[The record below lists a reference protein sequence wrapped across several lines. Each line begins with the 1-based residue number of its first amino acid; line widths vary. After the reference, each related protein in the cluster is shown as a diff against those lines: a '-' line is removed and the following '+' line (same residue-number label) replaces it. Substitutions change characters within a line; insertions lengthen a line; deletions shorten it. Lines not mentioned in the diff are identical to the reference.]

1 MQNISRNVMN
11 AIKMNRVELLVI
23 VRENMTKH
31 TAEYLEAVE
40 DYKKLVLQLA
50 TDNLKLATTQELA
63 EFAKMKSVPAKPNSY
78 EASYKRAVRM
88 LELSIEDVIEIE
100 EDVFNQLV
108 LDEWSWKNSFTA
120 SNTLYKVGI
129 GAAPPAGF

>member
-1 MQNISRNVMN
+1 MN
-11 AIKMNRVELLVI
+11 AIKMNRLELLGI

-40 DYKKLVLQLA
+40 DYKKLILQLA
-50 TDNLKLATTQELA
+50 TSNLKLASTQELV
-63 EFAKMKSVPAKPNSY
+63 EFAKMKSVPARPASY
-78 EASYKRAVRM
+78 EASYKRAERM
-88 LELSIEDVIEIE
+88 LELSIEDVIEVE

-120 SNTLYKVGI
+120 SNSLYKVGV
-129 GAAPPAGF
+129 GAAF